1 MNNYQTMS
9 DEELIHSIQENMDTC
24 DDAFQELYRRYHRL
38 AYAVAK
44 RTLSN
49 DSDAE
54 DVLQETF
61 IEIKRSIHQLKNPQ
75 YFRLWLY
82 RIVSNKCKNLYRKR
96 KFSLVDSEN
105 EYVHNLIHDERQDVN
120 PEREMKFSSDR
131 DMLLQFMRELPSGQ
145 SLVLELFYLEQR
157 SIKEISEYL
166 KLPEGTVKSRMSS
179 GKLSLKQKITRYE
192 RMENTKLS
200 FHSLDE
206 AIMAAF
212 LYETVKP
219 IGVIPF
225 WKSKLMSYKTI
236 ASITLSSVAICC
248 SVLLLSG
255 FHENETEVPASSF
268 EQIQVDGFVLE
279 SCSDAYFYLLHHA
292 CCAEDIAQMQ
302 QEDLMKLKDV
312 YELLKVSDGYHYHL
326 LQDKGWTKAFEERIH
341 G

>member
-1 MNNYQTMS
+1 MNHYQTMS
-9 DEELIHSIQENMDTC
+9 DEELIHFIQENMDTC
-24 DDAFQELYRRYHRL
+24 NDAFQELYRRYHRL

-61 IEIKRSIHQLKNPQ
+61 IEIKRSIDQLKNPQ
-75 YFRLWLY
+75 YFRLWMY

-105 EYVHNLIHDERQDVN
+105 EYVHNLIRDERQDVN
-120 PEREMKFSSDR
+120 PDREMKFSSDR
-131 DMLLQFMRELPSGQ
+131 DMLLQFMHELPSGQ
-145 SLVLELFYLEQR
+145 SLVLKLFYLEQR

-179 GKLSLKQKITRYE
+179 GKTSLKQKIIRYE

-206 AIMAAF
+206 AIMAAL

-219 IGVIPF
+219 MGILPF
-225 WKSKLMSYKTI
+225 WKSKL
-236 ASITLSSVAICC
+236 LSHKAVVGAMVGGVAICC

-255 FHENETEVPASSF
+255 FHEKDVEAAASSF
-268 EQIQVDGFVLE
+268 QEMQVDGIVLD
-279 SCSDAYFYLLHHA
+279 SYSDAYFYLLRRA
-292 CCAEDIAQMQ
+292 CCAQDIAQMKL
-302 QEDLMKLKDV
+302 EDLTKLKDV
-312 YELLKVSDGYHYHL
+312 YELLKISDGYHYHL
-326 LQDKGWTKAFEERIH
+326 LKEKGWTKAFEERVQM
-341 G
+341 